1 MYKECITVK
10 RLLLL
15 ILCAV
20 MTFSAFSLALSE
32 GQPCE
37 DGFYYE
43 VLADGNAR
51 ITGYDYS
58 VLPTTATLLD
68 VRGVTL
74 NPAYDV
80 VIPSEIGGHTVTEAV
95 IEPALWA
102 YTFIPETVTRLEV
115 RMPAEKDLSA
125 RLVRIDPEYARIG
138 LRRLTDTACWRTTDG
153 QIDTGIDPY
162 ERIGVEIDENNPVYI
177 EEDGLVYDKTGN
189 TLVFAANSAKASHI
203 SEKTFKPIRVKDG
216 TKRIGDYAFA
226 NCITGTV
233 IVLPESVTEY
243 GTDCF
248 PHGTGATKLPVSV
261 MYSSMYFG
269 IKDEQTLT
277 LSGWNQGDYSSKLCK
292 MLAQYC
298 GSETVVVVPTWNMY
312 VYTLPEAE
320 NKVIE
325 AVIDP
330 NSFTGLYIPSTVT
343 NITFKPA
350 ADEDKY
356 GPCLIGTDDN
366 EYYSVRETEEPQL
379 IFIEN
384 DHPVFSVRNGMLY
397 DKSGETLIYCPRRG
411 NTVSIPEGTKKV
423 LKNAFLAWPAGTLI
437 AAEDSVEW
445 EEQILRDDSAPIVV
459 SLADYS
465 PRVITQETWT
475 PEHSPQYTS
484 HSYWFPKKSGTDLY
498 QFEYINEYS
507 AAGFLSV
514 SGNETADDISYKCV
528 SAENSDEVHLERVQ
542 QNVLYRIPYAISEE
556 RFEYFIG
563 LMDSKSGKM
572 TKKLYSQKVPE
583 KMLDFQLEELCPI
596 YPALA
601 EGKTIYIPKEDLSTK
616 HFEYLEGY
624 FSQAGYTEEDWALDM
639 AGVNLPGGGLD
650 YSLSCTVSRK
660 YEGRNLI
667 SSFSNLSLTSQPGE
681 KCEYITLN
689 PRLGAGIPAASGF
702 VYMPQMLVENAQYHA
717 SDAEDRWDWW
727 YADLDAGVNDLPV
740 YSQQVPDGIYVCTV
754 TSDMPLRV
762 RVPADMTY
770 LSTAAGE
777 YARVQIITDENG
789 NASGNVTVRY
799 RFIPNEP

>member
-1 MYKECITVK
+1 MK

-20 MTFSAFSLALSE
+20 MTFSAFNLALSE

-58 VLPTTATLLD
+58 VLPSTASLIVLD
-68 VRGVTL
+68 LTL
-74 NPAYDV
+74 NMYPAYDV
-80 VIPSEIGGHTVTEAV
+80 VIPLEIGGHTVTEAV

-115 RMPAEKDLSA
+115 RMPAEKDLSDL
-125 RLVRIDPEYARIG
+125 LVNNDPEYPRIG
-138 LRRLTDTACWRTTDG
+138 IRRLTDTICRRTTDNHLDFE
-153 QIDTGIDPY
+153 IDNTY
-162 ERIGVEIDENNPVYI
+162 RIGVEIDKNNPVYTVEDGVIYDKI
-177 EEDGLVYDKTGN
+177 EE
-189 TLVFAANSAKASHI
+189 TLVFVANRSDTSYTQWGD
-203 SEKTFKPIRVKDG
+203 SFSPIQVKNG
-216 TKRIGDYAFA
+216 TKRIGDFAFS
-226 NCITGTV
+226 NCISGTV
-233 IVLPESVTEY
+233 IVLPDSVIEF
-243 GTDCF
+243 GIDCF
-248 PHGTGATKLPVSV
+248 PDGTAVTKLPISIRD
-261 MYSSMYFG
+261 SSMYFY
-269 IKDEQTLT
+269 INEQQTLT
-277 LSGWNQGDYSSKLCK
+277 LAGWNEQYYSSTIVKRISP
-292 MLAQYC
+292 YC
-298 GSETVVVVPTWNMY
+298 GNEVTNVIVPYYNVFIYNIPDSTSGI
-312 VYTLPEAE
+312 LPVTEA
-320 NKVIE
+320 IL
-325 AVIDP
+325 DP

-397 DKSGETLIYCPRRG
+397 DKSGETLIYCPRMG
-411 NTVSIPEGTKKV
+411 NTVRIPEGTKKV
-423 LKNAFLAWPAGTLI
+423 LKNAFLAWPGGTLI

-445 EEQILRDDSAPIVV
+445 EVQALRDGSAPIVV

-484 HSYWFPKKSGTDLY
+484 RSYWFPKKSGTDLY

-556 RFEYFIG
+556 RF
-563 LMDSKSGKM
+563 MDFTDRMGTKNRAV
-572 TKKLYSQKVPE
+572 TKKSYDKKIPSKLSE
-583 KMLDFQLEELCPI
+583 SELRALSEI
-596 YPALA
+596 YPDLA
-601 EGKTIYIPKEDLSTK
+601 EGKTVYVLKEYMSQNNKELVA
-616 HFEYLEGY
+616 GY
-624 FSQAGYTEEDWALDM
+624 FAEAGYTEEDYALDM
-639 AGVNLPGGGLD
+639 ARIILPDEFD
-650 YSLSCTVSRK
+650 YSLSCTAVRE
-660 YEGRNLI
+660 YDGRDLI
-667 SSFSNLSLTSQPGE
+667 CSFTGLSLTSCSSE

-689 PRLGAGIPAASGF
+689 PQIGAGIPAASGF

-727 YADLDAGVNDLPV
+727 YADLDAGVNELPV
-740 YSQQVPDGIYVCTV
+740 YSQQVPDGTYVCTV
-754 TSDMPLRV
+754 TSDMPLRI